1 MEAAINE
8 PRDEGER
15 PTLAEPLIV
24 AEESPHR
31 AGLNDRA
38 LDLAVR
44 SAALR
49 AALPVSLRTALAKA
63 VREMNCYYSNLIE
76 GHDTHPIDIERALKS
91 DYSND
96 PKKRDLQLEA
106 LAHIEVQAWIDEG
119 GLAHH
124 PLAPASLVEIH
135 RRFCGALPK
144 SLLVTNN
151 PETGETMQVEPG
163 AFRTAFVRVGR
174 HIPPSPGAI
183 PRFLD
188 YIHAGYTRL
197 GRASQIVGM
206 ACAHHRL
213 AWVHPFLDGNGRV
226 MRMVSHAMAR
236 DLAESEGLWSISRG
250 LARNVDTY
258 KRLLADADST
268 RRGDRDGRG
277 NLSESALAAFAAFF
291 LDVSIDQVTFMSGLI
306 DPARLHDRV
315 LRWTGEEIAAGRL
328 PQKADLLM
336 RIMLAQGEVER
347 AAVPAALGLKDRMAR
362 VVTAALLEAG
372 ALTSEHNRAP
382 LKLAFSPRLAP
393 RWMPGLFPDR
403 PAA

>member
-1 MEAAINE
+1 MEAVAKA
-8 PRDEGER
+8 PPDRDES
-15 PTLAEPLIV
+15 PILAEPLII
-24 AEESPHR
+24 AEGAPHR

-38 LDLAVR
+38 LDLAVC
-44 SAALR
+44 SAALK
-49 AALPVSLRTALAKA
+49 AALPVSLRTALARA

-76 GHDTHPIDIERALKS
+76 GHDTHPIDIERALKKN
-91 DYSND
+91 YSSD
-96 PKKRDLQLEA
+96 PKKRDLQIEA

-124 PLAPASLVEIH
+124 PLAPASLAEIH
-135 RRFCGALPK
+135 RRFCGALPE
-144 SLLVTNN
+144 SLLVASN
-151 PETGETMQVEPG
+151 PETGERMRVEPG
-163 AFRTAFVRVGR
+163 AFRTTFVRVGR
-174 HIPPSPGAI
+174 HVPPSPGAI
-183 PRFLD
+183 PRFLE

-197 GRASQIVGM
+197 GRTSQIIGM

-236 DLAESEGLWSISRG
+236 DLVDSDGLWSVSRG

-277 NLSESALAAFAAFF
+277 NFSEAALAAFAEFF
-291 LDVSIDQVTFMSGLI
+291 LDVSIDQVRFMSGLI

-315 LRWTGEEIAAGRL
+315 LRWTNEEIAAGHL
-328 PQKADLLM
+328 PQKADVVM

-347 AAVPAALGLKDRMAR
+347 AAVPPALGLKDRMAR
-362 VVTAALLEAG
+362 VIKAG
-372 ALTSEHNRAP
+372 ALTSEHSRAP

-393 RWMPGLFPDR
+393 RWMPGLFPEH
-403 PAA
+403 PAE

>member
-1 MEAAINE
+1 MEAAIKE

-24 AEESPHR
+24 AEDSPHR

-44 SAALR
+44 SAALK
-49 AALPVSLRTALAKA
+49 AALPASLRTALAKA

-76 GHDTHPIDIERALKS
+76 GHDTHPIDIERALKR
-91 DYSND
+91 DYSSD

-119 GLAHH
+119 GLVHH

-135 RRFCGALPK
+135 RRFCGALPE
-144 SLLVTNN
+144 SLLVASN
-151 PETGETMQVEPG
+151 PETGERMRVEPG
-163 AFRTAFVRVGR
+163 TFRTAFVRVGQ

-188 YIHAGYTRL
+188 YIHAGYTRP
-197 GRASQIVGM
+197 GRTSQIIGM

-236 DLAESEGLWSISRG
+236 DLVDSEGLWSISRG

-268 RRGDRDGRG
+268 RHGDRDGRG
-277 NLSESALAAFAAFF
+277 NLSEAALAAFAEFF

-306 DPARLHDRV
+306 DPRRLHDRV
-315 LRWTGEEIAAGRL
+315 LRWANEEIAAGHL
-328 PQKADLLM
+328 PRKADVVM

-362 VVTAALLEAG
+362 VITAALLEAG
-372 ALTSEHNRAP
+372 ALTSEHSRAP
-382 LKLAFSPRLAP
+382 LKIAFSPRLAP
-393 RWMPGLFPDR
+393 RWMPGLFPER
-403 PAA
+403 PSE